1 VPDPHQDDDLKAA
14 LWTNAKEKRAAGSA
28 RTDGSAPFGR
38 GEFTL
43 GKKRILG
50 SYMRPEEIQIKK
62 AVRYERHGLER
73 GMQVC
78 GPLSVALKV
87 RQGRSLRQDQA
98 VVRDRL

>member
-1 VPDPHQDDDLKAA
+1 M
-14 LWTNAKEKRAAGSA
+14 RAAGST
-28 RTDGSAPFGR
+28 RTDRSAPLSR
-38 GEFTL
+38 GELTL
-43 GKKRILG
+43 DKQRMLG
-50 SYMRPEEIQIKK
+50 SYMRPEEIQIKI